1 MKKEETSQLPL
12 SNLKLL
18 KTTKEI
24 TNLLAHASV

>member
-18 KTTKEI
+18 KMTKEI
-24 TNLLAHASV
+24 TNLHHLIY